1 MSLPEIRP
9 YPLPAADELP
19 AGRVD
24 WRPDPARTA
33 LLVHDMQR
41 YFLAPYTGAPV
52 PEVSAN
58 IARLAAVAREQ
69 GVPVF
74 YTAQPG
80 RQDPADR
87 GLLTE
92 FWGEGIGAVMD
103 ADPAAADIVEALA
116 PAEGDTVLVKWRY
129 SAFQRSTFA
138 EQLAAL
144 GRDQLLITGVY
155 AHIGLQTTAVE
166 AFMRDVQPFL
176 VADAAADFTRER
188 HDQACAYVA
197 QRCGAVTTTA
207 DALTA
212 LSAAPSAL
220 SASSAAAPAG
230 AVR

>member
-1 MSLPEIRP
+1 MSLPEIGP
-9 YPLPAADELP
+9 YALPRAGELP
-19 AGRVD
+19 EGRVG
-24 WRPDPARTA
+24 WRPERARTA

-52 PEVSAN
+52 PEVTAN

-92 FWGEGIGAVMD
+92 FWGEGIGAVID
-103 ADPAAADIVEALA
+103 SDPRAADIVDALA
-116 PAEGDTVLVKWRY
+116 PQEHDEVLVKWRY

-138 EQLAAL
+138 ERLAAR

-155 AHIGLQTTAVE
+155 AHIGLQATAVE

-176 VADAAADFTRER
+176 VADAVADFSRER
-188 HDQACAYVA
+188 HDQTCAYVA
-197 QRCGAVTTTA
+197 QRCGVTTTTA
-207 DALTA
+207 DALAA
-212 LSAAPSAL
+212 LSAPI
-220 SASSAAAPAG
+220 PAG
-230 AVR
+230 AAR

>member
-9 YPLPAADELP
+9 YALPGAGELP
-19 AGRVD
+19 AGRVR
-24 WRPDPARTA
+24 WRPDPARA
-33 LLVHDMQR
+33 AVLVHDMQR
-41 YFLAPYTGAPV
+41 YFLAPYAGSPV
-52 PEVSAN
+52 PEVTAN
-58 IARLAAVAREQ
+58 IAGLLRLARQQ

-92 FWGEGIGAVMD
+92 FWGDGIGRVID
-103 ADPAAADIVEALA
+103 ADPRAADVVDDLA
-116 PAEGDTVLVKWRY
+116 PEADDTVLVKWRY

-138 EQLAAL
+138 EQLDGL

-155 AHIGLQTTAVE
+155 AHIGVQATAVE

-176 VADAAADFTRER
+176 VADAVADFSRER
-188 HDQACAYVA
+188 HDQACEYVA
-197 QRCGAVTTTA
+197 QRCGVVTTTA

-212 LSAAPSAL
+212 LSAPI
-220 SASSAAAPAG
+220 PAG
-230 AVR
+230 VRR